1 MTSRPVRVRLAPS
14 PTGTPHLGTARTAIF
29 DWLLARHTGGTFV
42 LRIEDTD
49 RNRYVPESLPY
60 LYESLRWLGLDWD
73 EGPEAGGPHA
83 PYFQSERLDLY
94 QAAARQLI
102 DSGQAY
108 ECYCTPERLDA
119 MRNRQR
125 EQKQPPGY
133 DGRCRGEA
141 GRAEAKAEAG
151 GRQPVVRFMTPH
163 DGETVVD
170 DYLRGEVRF
179 DNARIDDAVLLKSD
193 GFPTYHLAVAVD
205 DHEME
210 ITHILRGEEWLP
222 SAPLHVLVFQALGY
236 ELPVFV
242 HTPII
247 LGPDK
252 GKLSKRH
259 GAKSVLEYR
268 DEGYLPEALFNFL
281 GLLGWSLDDKTE
293 IISRDEFVAS
303 FSLDR
308 LLKSPAVFN
317 AEKLDWL
324 NGEYMRNLSD
334 AAFVE
339 VVRPWL
345 ERPESDGG
353 LPAQALRPIDAEY
366 SKRLVPLVQ
375 ERVKLASKAADM
387 MGFFYLPDGFPEL
400 DVDELLGKAYAGD
413 RAGAAL
419 LLSEALLLAEQTP
432 DWAHDAMEQAYR
444 ALAERLGVKFR
455 DLAGL
460 MRVAITARSV
470 SPPLFESMEVLGRER
485 CVLRL
490 RDAVQQLQ

>member
-1 MTSRPVRVRLAPS
+1 MTIGPVRVRLAPS

-29 DWLLARHTGGTFV
+29 DWLLAKNTGGKFV

-60 LYESLRWLGLDWD
+60 LYESLRWLGLEWD
-73 EGPEAGGPHA
+73 EGPEVGGPHE
-83 PYFQSERLDLY
+83 PYFQSERLSLY
-94 QAAARQLI
+94 QEAARRLI
-102 DSGQAY
+102 AESKAY

-119 MRNRQR
+119 MRNKQR
-125 EQKQPPGY
+125 EQKLPPGY
-133 DGRCRGEA
+133 DGRCRSEA

-151 GRQPVVRFMTPH
+151 GRTPVVRFRTPD
-163 DGETVVD
+163 DGETVVN
-170 DYLRGEVRF
+170 DYVRGEVRF
-179 DNARIDDAVLLKSD
+179 ENARIDDAVLLKSD

-236 ELPVFV
+236 ELPVLV

-259 GAKSVLEYR
+259 GAKSMLEYR
-268 DEGYLPEALFNFL
+268 DEGYLPDALFNFL

-293 IISRDEFVAS
+293 IISRDEFIAN

-324 NGEYMRNLSD
+324 NGEYMRNLPD
-334 AAFVE
+334 AEFVE

-345 ERPESDGG
+345 ERPEPEGG
-353 LPAQALRPIDAEY
+353 LPSQVHRPLDTAY
-366 SKRLVPLVQ
+366 SLKLVPLVK
-375 ERVKLASKAADM
+375 ERVKLASKAGEM
-387 MGFFYLPDGFPEL
+387 MTFFYLPDGIDP
-400 DVDELLGKAYAGD
+400 DVDELLGKTYAGD
-413 RAGAAL
+413 RAGAAAL
-419 LLSEALLLAEQTP
+419 LSEVLVLSEETPAWESEALLA
-432 DWAHDAMEQAYR
+432 AYR
-444 ALAERLGVKFR
+444 ALAERLGVKFG

-460 MRVAITARSV
+460 IRVAITGRRV
-470 SPPLFESMEVLGRER
+470 SPPLTESMELLGRER
-485 CVLRL
+485 CVFRL
-490 RDAVQQLQ
+490 REAVQVLQ